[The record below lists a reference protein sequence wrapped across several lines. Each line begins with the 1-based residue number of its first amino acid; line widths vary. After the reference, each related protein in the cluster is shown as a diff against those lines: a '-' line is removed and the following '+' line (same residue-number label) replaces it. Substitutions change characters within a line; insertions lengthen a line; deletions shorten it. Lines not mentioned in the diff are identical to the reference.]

1 LDAIPV
7 IPGGAILFLQS
18 TTDLSHR
25 VISMFTTNIRTDFF
39 VNFFLPLIKNHMA
52 TLTLNDII
60 KEMKDIPV
68 DRLEE
73 LYQFIHSMTPTTKH
87 SERLRKK
94 ILSFGGAFSD
104 MSSNDYSDFLNQ
116 TKKTRTELFHRSIDL

>member
-1 LDAIPV
+1 M
-7 IPGGAILFLQS
+7 
-18 TTDLSHR
+18 T
-25 VISMFTTNIRTDFF
+25 
-39 VNFFLPLIKNHMA
+39 

-60 KEMKDIPV
+60 NEMKDIPV

-73 LYQFIHSMTPTTKH
+73 LYQFIHSMTPATKH
-87 SERLRKK
+87 TERLRKK

-116 TKKTRTELFHRSIDL
+116 TKKTRNELFNRSIDL